1 MSMFNNILVVCVG
14 NICRSATA
22 EVLLKVRLAEAGKPL
37 QVHSAGLGALVGH
50 DIEPTARQ
58 VLAEHGIEAGPH
70 SARQIDDAMLSEAD
84 LILVMEKRHR
94 DAIAERA
101 PHASGKT
108 MLLGKWQEDREI
120 PDPYRQQ
127 KPAFDHAYKLIDDS
141 VNAWLN
147 YL

>member
-1 MSMFNNILVVCVG
+1 MFNNILVVCVG

-22 EVLLKVRLAEAGKPL
+22 EVLLKARLEDAGKTL
-37 QVHSAGLGALVGH
+37 KVHSAGLGALVGQ

-58 VLAEHGIEAGPH
+58 VLEEHGIHAAPH
-70 SARQIDDAMLSEAD
+70 RARQIDDAMLQEAD

-94 DAIAERA
+94 DAITQRA
-101 PHASGKT
+101 PQASGKT
-108 MLLGKWQEDREI
+108 LLLGKWQDDREI

-127 KPAFDHAYKLIDDS
+127 KPAFDHAYTLIDDS
-141 VNAWLN
+141 VNAWLK